1 MNDPSLRKEK
11 GANKN
16 QPKPRK
22 AWANHKKLER
32 IINQSDAPLVI
43 KNTGFLNF
51 AVNVKGACGIIT
63 LVSARTRARLLSL
76 SSLPFSLSYLP

>member
-22 AWANHKKLER
+22 AWANHRKLGR
-32 IINQSDAPLVI
+32 IINQSYVSLVI
-43 KNTGFLNF
+43 KNIAFLNF
-51 AVNVKGACGIIT
+51 AVNVKGACGTIT
-63 LVSARTRARLLSL
+63 LAAARTRARLLSL